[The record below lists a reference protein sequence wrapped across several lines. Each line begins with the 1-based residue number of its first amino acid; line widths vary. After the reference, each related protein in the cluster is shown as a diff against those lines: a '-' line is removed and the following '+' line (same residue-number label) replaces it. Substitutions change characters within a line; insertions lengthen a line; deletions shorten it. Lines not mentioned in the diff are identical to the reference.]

1 MLVDFGIVLSENYA
15 QRFCNAKQNAR
26 ADNFFQKKA
35 EPGTQAVNRAIN
47 LGFFFWS
54 PARRNNIFKI
64 SGRPVQDSKRDFAI
78 SCYFRGYFDV

>member
-1 MLVDFGIVLSENYA
+1 MLVDFGIVLFAKYA

-35 EPGTQAVNRAIN
+35 EPGIKAVNRAIN

-64 SGRPVQDSKRDFAI
+64 SGPTRAGLKKRLCDKLLF
-78 SCYFRGYFDV
+78 SRLF